1 MSCSTAAPANT
12 AVSPPPLSLYVHFP
26 WCVRKCPYCDFNS
39 HEFSND
45 LPEEA
50 YISALIR
57 DLDYMRPA
65 AGGRVI
71 VSIFMGGGT
80 PSLFSAAAVTRLL
93 AAVRERLSLANDIEI
108 TLEANPG
115 TVEAGRFAGYRAA
128 GINRL
133 SLGVQSL
140 DNDRLAGLGR
150 IHDADEARAAVYAA
164 RSAGFDN
171 INIDLMYG
179 LPGQEPAGARRDM
192 EEALALAPAHLSW
205 YQLTVEPNTLFYSR
219 TPPLPDEEAVL
230 TMQEQGQR
238 LLRQGGF
245 RRYEVS
251 AWARPGRE
259 AGHNLNYWKF
269 GDYLGLGAGAHSKL
283 TDTGGFRV
291 ERSARLRI
299 PARYLETAGSAEAVT
314 DRRVLDE
321 DDLVLEFMMNALRL
335 QRGFEAA
342 LFPARTGLL
351 LERVRDKL
359 DRAVELGLLSMEGG
373 VIRPTPRGTQ
383 FLNNLL
389 HLF

>member
-1 MSCSTAAPANT
+1 MSQSAAAPAGT
-12 AVSPPPLSLYVHFP
+12 AASPPLSLYVHFP

-50 YISALIR
+50 YVTALIR
-57 DLDYMRPA
+57 DLDYIRPA
-65 AGGRVI
+65 AGRREI

-93 AAVRERLSLANDIEI
+93 AAVRERLSLTKDIEI

-140 DNDRLAGLGR
+140 DNNRLAGLGR
-150 IHDADEARAAVYAA
+150 IHDADEARAAVRAA

-179 LPGQEPAGARRDM
+179 LPGQDPAGARRDV

-205 YQLTVEPNTLFYSR
+205 YQLTVEPNTVFYSR

-238 LLRQGGF
+238 LLWQGGF
-245 RRYEVS
+245 QRYEVS
-251 AWARPGRE
+251 AWSRPGRE
-259 AGHNLNYWKF
+259 AAHNLNYWEF

-283 TDTGGFRV
+283 TDAGGFSV
-291 ERSARLRI
+291 ERSARHKI
-299 PARYLETAGSAEAVT
+299 PVRYLETAGSAEAVT
-314 DRRVLDE
+314 GRRVLDE

-335 QRGFEAA
+335 QRGFDAG
-342 LFPARTGLL
+342 LFRARTGLS

-359 DRAVELGLLSMEGG
+359 ERAVELDLLAMEGG
-373 VIRPTPRGTQ
+373 VIRPTARGTQ

-389 HLF
+389 QLF